1 MGIEEEKDIEP
12 GGKSKQSKDF
22 EHLGTH
28 KAFRNLQ
35 RDLSQDDLN
44 SPGTQKMLLA
54 ELERLEISNVK
65 VESKCES
72 LNKELKEYNEKYHK
86 CDKEKAILENNLNH
100 ETKNE
105 ILYAF
110 CLTVGS
116 ALFGISFS
124 IREATFWWIT
134 TILGI
139 SIMVGGLIYKFKSV
153 KK

>member
-1 MGIEEEKDIEP
+1 MGLEEDKDIEP
-12 GGKSKQSKDF
+12 GGGLKQFKETEQS
-22 EHLGTH
+22 GTH
-28 KAFRNLQ
+28 KAFKNLQ
-35 RDLSQDDLN
+35 RDLSQEDLN

-65 VESKCES
+65 IEAKFDS
-72 LNKELKEYNEKYHK
+72 LNKELKECNEKFYK

-124 IREATFWWIT
+124 IREAVFWWIT
-134 TILGI
+134 TILGL